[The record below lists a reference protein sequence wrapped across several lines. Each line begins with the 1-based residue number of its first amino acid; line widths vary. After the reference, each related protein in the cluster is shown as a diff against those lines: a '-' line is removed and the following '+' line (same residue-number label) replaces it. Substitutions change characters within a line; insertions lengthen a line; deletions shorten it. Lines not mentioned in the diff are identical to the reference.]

1 MVYEISLDGKRRYST
16 EPKRAITSM
25 LNSISDRMN
34 LCGINLI
41 LCFYFV
47 IVVAYGIRSEN
58 FVVTAK
64 LWYRL
69 RTRVASGVFCVEC
82 LCGT

>member
-1 MVYEISLDGKRRYST
+1 
-16 EPKRAITSM
+16 M

-34 LCGINLI
+34 LCVINLI
-41 LCFYFV
+41 LCFHFV